1 MLALVLLY
9 SWGNMYTTAHQMQ
22 SMQIWP
28 RSRRIL
34 LPYLLWIRCNVGLIK
49 VPIFEVVPPVG
60 RGPNWGKMHWNR
72 FEDWHVVQVE
82 MLIKWNVMEIMESK
96 AIMSLNM
103 HNCYHQKSAL

>member
-34 LPYLLWIRCNVGLIK
+34 LPYLLWIRCNVSLIK
-49 VPIFEVVPPVG
+49 VPIFEVVHPVG